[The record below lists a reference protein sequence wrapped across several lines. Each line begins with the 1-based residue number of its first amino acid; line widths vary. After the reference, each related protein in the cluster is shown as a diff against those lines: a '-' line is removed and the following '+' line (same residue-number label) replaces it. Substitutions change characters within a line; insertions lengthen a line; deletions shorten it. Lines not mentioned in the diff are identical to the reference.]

1 MTRFK
6 AAFPGKRNA
15 KNLSGEDNAPF
26 DRGLALLQKGELA
39 QTEAVFVEMLQTQ
52 PDHADALHLL
62 GIIAHRTAH
71 HQHAIALIGRAI
83 RVNPNNAAF
92 YNNRGVALKA
102 AMQPDAAV
110 ASFDRAI
117 ALRPE
122 YAEAYNNRGNALL
135 ELKKLDAALESY
147 RRAVTIKPDA
157 EFLFGTYLNAKM
169 LVCDWESADECIH
182 ELTSRIQRHE
192 KASSP
197 FPVLAFTDSP
207 ARQRTAAA
215 LFVQAKYP
223 SGTALGPLRKRVP
236 GEKIRIGYYSSDF
249 HNHATAYLTAKL
261 FECHDKS
268 RFELIAFSFDAGQQD
283 EMRRRITAAFD
294 TFLDVRMKSDEEVA
308 RLSRE
313 LGIDIAVDLKGF
325 TEGSRTGIFAQ
336 RCAPLQVNYLG
347 YPGSMGAEHMDYL
360 IADKTLIPQESRR
373 HYSEKIVYLPDCYQ
387 VNDVTRK
394 ISDKNF
400 TRAELG
406 LPQTGFVY
414 CCFNNNFKIL
424 PATFDCWMRI
434 LNEVEGSL
442 LWLLEDNPTAAG
454 NLRKEAELRGVD
466 AGRLIFVGRI
476 NLAEHLARQRVA
488 DLFLDTFPYNAHT
501 TASDALWAGLPL
513 LTCSGE
519 SFASRVAASLLR
531 AVGLPEL
538 ITRTQQEYEA
548 RAIELAKHPDKIS
561 EVRFK
566 LERNRLTTPLFDT
579 LLFTR
584 HIEAAY
590 TAMYERSCAG
600 MPVTQIEIER
610 FLPSR

>member
-1 MTRFK
+1 
-6 AAFPGKRNA
+6 
-15 KNLSGEDNAPF
+15 
-26 DRGLALLQKGELA
+26 
-39 QTEAVFVEMLQTQ
+39 
-52 PDHADALHLL
+52 
-62 GIIAHRTAH
+62 
-71 HQHAIALIGRAI
+71 
-83 RVNPNNAAF
+83 
-92 YNNRGVALKA
+92 
-102 AMQPDAAV
+102 
-110 ASFDRAI
+110 
-117 ALRPE
+117 
-122 YAEAYNNRGNALL
+122 
-135 ELKKLDAALESY
+135 
-147 RRAVTIKPDA
+147 
-157 EFLFGTYLNAKM
+157 
-169 LVCDWESADECIH
+169 
-182 ELTSRIQRHE
+182 
-192 KASSP
+192 
-197 FPVLAFTDSP
+197 
-207 ARQRTAAA
+207 
-215 LFVQAKYP
+215 
-223 SGTALGPLRKRVP
+223 
-236 GEKIRIGYYSSDF
+236 
-249 HNHATAYLTAKL
+249 
-261 FECHDKS
+261 
-268 RFELIAFSFDAGQQD
+268 
-283 EMRRRITAAFD
+283 
-294 TFLDVRMKSDEEVA
+294 MKSDEEVA

-347 YPGSMGAEHMDYL
+347 YPGSMGAEYMDYL
-360 IADKTLIPQESRR
+360 IADKTLIPQESRQ
-373 HYSEKIVYLPDCYQ
+373 HYSEKIVYLPDSYQ

-414 CCFNNNFKIL
+414 CCFNNNFKIV
-424 PATFDCWMRI
+424 PATFDCWMHI
-434 LNEVEGSL
+434 LREVEGSL
-442 LWLLEDNPTAAG
+442 LWLREDNPTAAG

-466 AGRLIFVGRI
+466 AGRLIFAGRMP
-476 NLAEHLARQRVA
+476 LAEHLARQRVA

-538 ITRTQQEYEA
+538 ITLTQQEYEA

-600 MPVTQIEIER
+600 IPVTQIEIER